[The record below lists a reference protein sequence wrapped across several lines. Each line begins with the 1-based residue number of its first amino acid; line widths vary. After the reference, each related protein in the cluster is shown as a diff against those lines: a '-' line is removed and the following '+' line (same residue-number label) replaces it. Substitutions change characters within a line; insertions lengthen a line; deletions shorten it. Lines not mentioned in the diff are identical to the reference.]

1 MITHV
6 SIENFKSLV
15 KFNLPPQGNSLGWFT
30 CLIGMNGA
38 GKSTLLQA
46 FDFIAHVA
54 TGNVQEWLRSRE
66 WKKSELVSNLG
77 KKNMVITFTV
87 EMQTRSGM
95 RLTWNARFN
104 TTLGKCTFEAISDR
118 EETLLRLE
126 DGKLTVV
133 NADGSRIS
141 YDKIPFEFE
150 GSVLS
155 TLKLEGTSAGI
166 IEVKKKLASLCSL
179 ELLSPQ
185 LMRRKAR
192 TAQDIGGS
200 GEKLSPFLDQLPYDS
215 KMDLLT
221 KLQDFYP
228 HLIKWNV
235 KGYRAG
241 WKILRMQEDYRDS
254 GTVEAGHIN
263 DGFLRVI
270 AILAQAYTP
279 HSVLLLD
286 EIENGMNPAIVEK
299 LVDFLVELGK
309 KDKQVIVTTHS
320 PLILN
325 YLEDA
330 VAKEAVMLLYKND
343 DGSTQACR
351 YFDQPETRD
360 KLRALGPG
368 EVFADTDIQK
378 MVARLATAAV
388 PPEPHHGN
396 GK

>member
-15 KFNLPPQGNSLGWFT
+15 KFDLPPQGNSLGWFT

-38 GKSTLLQA
+38 GKSSLLQA

-54 TGNVQEWLRSRE
+54 TGNVQEWLRNRE

-77 KKNMVITFTV
+77 KKNAVITFTV
-87 EMQTRSGM
+87 EMKTWLNR

-104 TTLGKCTFEAISDR
+104 TGLGKCTFEAIFH
-118 EETLLRLE
+118 EEGTLLRLE
-126 DGKLTVV
+126 DGKLNVE
-133 NADGSRIS
+133 NEDGSRTS
-141 YDKIPFEFE
+141 YEKVPFEFE

-155 TLKLEGTSAGI
+155 TLKLEGTSGGI
-166 IEVKKKLASLCSL
+166 IAVKNKLASLCSL

-200 GEKLSPFLDQLPYDS
+200 GEKLSPFLNQLPSES
-215 KMDLLT
+215 KMDLL
-221 KLQDFYP
+221 KRLQEFYP
-228 HLIKWNV
+228 HLIKWNI

-241 WKILRMQEDYRDS
+241 WKILRMQEDYGD
-254 GTVEAGHIN
+254 GTAVEAGHIN

-270 AILAQAYTP
+270 AILAQAYTT
-279 HSVLLLD
+279 HSILLLD
-286 EIENGMNPAIVEK
+286 EIENGMNPAIVER

-325 YLEDA
+325 YLEDS
-330 VAKEAVMLLYKND
+330 VAREAVMLLYKND
-343 DGSTQACR
+343 DGSTKACR
-351 YFDQPETRD
+351 YFDQPETHD

-368 EVFADTDIQK
+368 EVFADTDLRK
-378 MVARLATAAV
+378 MVARLAAV
-388 PPEPHHGN
+388 LPDKEPQHTN

>member
-54 TGNVQEWLRSRE
+54 TGNVQEWLRNRE

-77 KKNMVITFTV
+77 KKNTVITFTV
-87 EMQTRSGM
+87 AMKTGLGKSLE
-95 RLTWNARFN
+95 WNARFN
-104 TTLGKCTFEAISDR
+104 TALMKCTYETIQHGA
-118 EETLLRLE
+118 ETLLKLE
-126 DGKLTVV
+126 DGKLSVENE
-133 NADGSRIS
+133 NAPRTT
-141 YDKIPFEFE
+141 YDKVPFEFE

-155 TLKLEGTSAGI
+155 TLKLEGTSKGI
-166 IEVKKKLASLCSL
+166 VEVKNKLASLCSL

-192 TAQDIGGS
+192 SAQDIGSS

-215 KMDLLT
+215 KVDLVK
-221 KLQDFYP
+221 KLQEFYP

-286 EIENGMNPAIVEK
+286 EIENGMNPAIVER
-299 LVDFLVELGK
+299 LVDFLVGLGK
-309 KDKQVIVTTHS
+309 KNKQVIVTTHS

-378 MVARLATAAV
+378 MAERLATAAV
-388 PPEPHHGN
+388 PLEPHHGN